1 MLVQFDARL
10 ASGNRSQGTSA
21 KGDWTKIE
29 AIFEVAGERWTDTL
43 PVTFF
48 NEKCQLLSGVKV
60 GDAMHINAN
69 LRAREWNQR
78 FYLEMT
84 AVSATKIEEQPIQQQ
99 PIQQQPK
106 TTANEQAFINA
117 LHLQPVQQQPIQQQ
131 PIQQQSNIEI
141 GELPF

>member
-1 MLVQFDARL
+1 MLISFDARL

-99 PIQQQPK
+99 PK
-106 TTANEQAFINA
+106 TTAIEQAFINA
-117 LHLQPVQQQPIQQQ
+117 LHLQPVQQQQPVQQ